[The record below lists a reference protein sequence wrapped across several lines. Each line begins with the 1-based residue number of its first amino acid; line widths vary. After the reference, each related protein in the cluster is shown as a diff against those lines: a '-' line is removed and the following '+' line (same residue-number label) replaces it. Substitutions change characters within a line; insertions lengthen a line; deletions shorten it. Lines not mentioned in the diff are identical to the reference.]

1 MRVTQV
7 FGRDSKSAN
16 YSVPNI
22 SEQPHYVNFGGV
34 LTFAAVER
42 KEPPGAM
49 VRFDGRLTT
58 PSACPRIVRLSWLS

>member
-1 MRVTQV
+1 M
-7 FGRDSKSAN
+7 
-16 YSVPNI
+16 
-22 SEQPHYVNFGGV
+22 

-58 PSACPRIVRLSWLS
+58 PSACAHIVRLLWLSQLYTAIMRRLSNIPGQTCERFVI